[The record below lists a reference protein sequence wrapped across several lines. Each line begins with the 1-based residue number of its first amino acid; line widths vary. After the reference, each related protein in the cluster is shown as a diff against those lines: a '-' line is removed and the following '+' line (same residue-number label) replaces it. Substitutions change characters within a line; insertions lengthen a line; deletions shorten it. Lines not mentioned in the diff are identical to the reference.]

1 MWRKITDERLG
12 GHEVAIAQA
21 AQRLL
26 IPYDYTFPLLKSER
40 LGVYMIVDSEAV
52 TPINHEDS
60 DESYR
65 GRLIDVSKRALSELR
80 SALKKQDSLKG
91 KVGVVLS
98 CPCCYKGVNDE
109 IQYGNYTTL
118 VSPIPGLKVS
128 GVDRI
133 YIPNNLEGDIVKDFV
148 QATID
153 DVVSKT
159 LIS

>member
-1 MWRKITDERLG
+1 MWQEITDKRLDG
-12 GHEVAIAQA
+12 YEVAIAQA

-26 IPYDYTFPLLKSER
+26 PPYDYAFPLLESKS
-40 LGVYMIVDSEAV
+40 LSVYMIVDREAV

-65 GRLIDVSKRALSELR
+65 QRLIDVSKRALSELR
-80 SALKKQDSLKG
+80 SALKNHDSLQG

-98 CPCCYKGVNDE
+98 CPCCHKCVNDE
-109 IQYGNYTTL
+109 IKNGNYTTL
-118 VSPIPGLKVS
+118 VSPIPGLKVN
-128 GVDRI
+128 GVGRI
-133 YIPNNLEGDIVKDFV
+133 YIPNDLDGEIVRDFV

-153 DVVSKT
+153 DIASKK